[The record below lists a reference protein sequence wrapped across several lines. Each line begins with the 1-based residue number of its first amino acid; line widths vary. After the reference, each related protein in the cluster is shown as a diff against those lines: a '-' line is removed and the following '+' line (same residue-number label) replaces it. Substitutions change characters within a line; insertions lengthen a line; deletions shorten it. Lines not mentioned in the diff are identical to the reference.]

1 MSKMFKTVT
10 QTWNPFTGC
19 RFGCT
24 YCWAK
29 KLALGKCKYPD
40 FAPTFRPERLNKK
53 FKADDFVFVSSM
65 GDISF
70 ASFEAIDA
78 IQRFILNSPATFLIQ
93 TKRPDIFAY
102 IGWDFENVY
111 HGLTLE
117 TNKAIPNISLA
128 PLPQYR
134 YLYFTKDD
142 KHPHKFLSIEPVM
155 DFDLD
160 IFLSWIKD
168 INPEIIEIGADNYHN
183 NLPEPSPEKLAAL
196 LRGMEDAGLNVKQ
209 KDGLSRLLEVKK

>member
-19 RFGCT
+19 RFGCS

-40 FAPTFRPERLNKK
+40 FEPTFHPERLKKK
-53 FKADDFVFVSSM
+53 FKADDFVFVTSM

-70 ASFEAIDA
+70 CRGAGLSLIKKYIE
-78 IQRFILNSPATFLIQ
+78 QSPTTFLIQ
-93 TKRPDIFAY
+93 TKNPSIFESD
-102 IGWDFENVY
+102 WPENTV
-111 HGLTLE
+111 HGTTIE
-117 TNKAIPNISLA
+117 SNRCSNVSKAPC
-128 PLPQYR
+128 PVFR
-134 YLYFTKDD
+134 YQAIKEDR
-142 KHPHKFLSIEPVM
+142 HPHKFLSIEPIM

-168 INPEIIEIGADNYHN
+168 INPGIIEVGADNYRN
-183 NLPEPSPEKLAAL
+183 NLPEPPPEKLAAL